1 MSEEIRYHKGIHK
14 VKVLT
19 KSKGNWIVE
28 ALEPFDDIV
37 YNKRVKVK
45 IGQRRIV
52 APNLLFKKHSLPPP
66 VKEHTYELK
75 MERKLKRMLKKR
87 EDWGESARSKTF
99 RPHIYLSMRT
109 TLRVRHTS
117 LISAT

>member
-1 MSEEIRYHKGIHK
+1 MANEIRYYKGEHK

-37 YNKRVKVK
+37 YKERVKVK
-45 IGQRRIV
+45 LGQRRIV

-75 MERKLKRMLKKR
+75 MERKLKHMLEKEK
-87 EDWGESARSKTF
+87 EKT
-99 RPHIYLSMRT
+99 RRKG
-109 TLRVRHTS
+109 
-117 LISAT
+117 

>member
-1 MSEEIRYHKGIHK
+1 MTNEIRYYKGEHK

-19 KSKGNWIVE
+19 KSKGNWTVE

-37 YNKRVKVK
+37 YSERVKVK
-45 IGQRRIV
+45 LGQRRIV

-75 MERKLKRMLKKR
+75 MERKLKHMLEK
-87 EDWGESARSKTF
+87 EQEKT
-99 RPHIYLSMRT
+99 RRKG
-109 TLRVRHTS
+109 
-117 LISAT
+117 